1 MVAVMQIRRHPSVLG
16 HGLCTLPRRSPIW
29 TTGHTLTLPL
39 MTISRGVFPQLKSGG
54 VNMGLFRERFDM
66 MRHRFRTWRFNRRL
80 RNMPPEDRRRLTHML
95 QVAVGEVERLL

>member
-1 MVAVMQIRRHPSVLG
+1 
-16 HGLCTLPRRSPIW
+16 
-29 TTGHTLTLPL
+29 
-39 MTISRGVFPQLKSGG
+39 
-54 VNMGLFRERFDM
+54 MGLFRERFDM